1 MPIVTKTAPTGR
13 KSRNPMWNDDEARS
27 ATSTLVDVPM
37 SVIEPPRMAA
47 KLSGMRSRDG
57 AKPELGY
64 LVPRQDSSGQF
75 KTPTLRD
82 VARTAPYTHTGQ
94 FKTLRDILRFYSTRE
109 DIPRTH
115 GERGVIRRLDL
126 TESQLDD
133 LEAFLKSLN
142 GRPLPNDLLVAPGSP
157 G

>member
-1 MPIVTKTAPTGR
+1 LL
-13 KSRNPMWNDDEARS
+13 NDPFNS
-27 ATSTLVDVPM
+27 AGAYS
-37 SVIEPPRMAA
+37 
-47 KLSGMRSRDG
+47 DG

-94 FKTLRDILRFYSTRE
+94 FKTLRDVLRFYSTRE